1 MLLPPSSSGMRKI
14 RMAGID
20 RPRTPRTY
28 MHAIAAER
36 RRYDTDPARRRWVIG
51 AAVYHVMTSRNH
63 NCWPRALNRGY
74 LGLIPAWIVH
84 DGAPFLGTALGGQPP
99 ATAVSHRPRRSATDH
114 GDRPPTTLPES
125 TRRGTMI
132 KESSTERL
140 ADQSP
145 DPAPSPPPRT
155 NRARRTPRCKPA
167 PGTRSVTPD
176 QV

>member
-1 MLLPPSSSGMRKI
+1 MLLPPSSSEMRKF
-14 RMAGID
+14 RMTGIT
-20 RPRTPRTY
+20 RPHTPRTY
-28 MHAIAAER
+28 MRVIAAER
-36 RRYDTDPARRRWVIG
+36 RRYVTAPARRRWVIG
-51 AAVYHVMTSRNH
+51 AAVYRVMTSRNH
-63 NCWPRALNRGY
+63 DCWPRALNRGY
-74 LGLIPAWIVH
+74 RGLIPMWIVH

-99 ATAVSHRPRRSATDH
+99 ATAVSHRPRWSATDH
-114 GDRPPTTLPES
+114 GDRPPTTLPAS

-155 NRARRTPRCKPA
+155 NRARHTPRCNPA